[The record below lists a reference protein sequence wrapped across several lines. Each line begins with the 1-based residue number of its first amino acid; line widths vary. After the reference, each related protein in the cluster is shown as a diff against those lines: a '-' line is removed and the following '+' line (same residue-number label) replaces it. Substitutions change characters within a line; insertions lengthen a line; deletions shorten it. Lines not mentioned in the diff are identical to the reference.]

1 MTLWSIARGRTRVLF
16 VPLPAAMAR
25 FRDRAFYGSL
35 ALELRLRDEIDLD
48 DMVEHLARIGY
59 EAGEPVTNVG
69 QYSVRGGIVDVF
81 PPEAANPLRIE
92 FFGDT
97 IESLREFDPATQR
110 SQKPITST
118 TLLPLAETPRSPRFF
133 AALVGALLLRQGSG
147 IRGPRSEER
156 ESGVR
161 SQELQPGISP
171 NPESRIPNPEPEWAA
186 QYSGPFPGWEFF
198 VPLAEPHPNS
208 LLSLLDQ
215 SVRNAASGSSLLV
228 WDEKLGRMQELRRAL
243 EGHAAAYDEVRDI
256 VPRRPQ
262 PEDVFLTEDEFLKS
276 VEGAPQVSL
285 KEFGVRSSE
294 FGVELA
300 NSELS
305 NSELFL
311 PTEPAP
317 KFHGAI
323 KAFIEVV
330 KSRLAGG
337 ERVAFVMPTAG
348 KVERLREILK
358 EYEIPF
364 TTDKP
369 EVRSQKSEV
378 RSTNLDV
385 AGEPQSEI
393 EDRKSKVEN
402 RQIQNQL
409 PTTDS
414 RLPTPALLVRGRMP
428 EGIIVPELR
437 LLLLGDAD
445 LFGGFDW
452 GAPGRRERSRA
463 SSFISDLSDLKVGDY
478 VVHVDHGIG
487 LYQGLR
493 QLGVEGAARDF
504 MLLTYQDDAK
514 LYVPLERLDLVEK
527 FRSSG
532 DGADYSYRV
541 VATYAAT
548 TSTNRSGVDGR
559 SAPLRPKSKP
569 RMQPRPPGAVTG
581 QNSNSATWPRSS
593 SGSTP
598 SARCAAA

>member
-1 MTLWSIARGRTRVLF
+1 MAFDFSTFDFSTLSRLRPPNAVMPLMRSLLEPVLEHPAFRAALEAAAGAARERSREVTLSGLTRAGKAMVVAGIAHELRARKLDRPVVVLTADNETAERLRETASTFLDWLESGAESGGMVAETKPAGGPALSEANGTPALPERAPALPSLLSVLPALDVSPYEGRSPHAEILERRAVTLWSIARGRTRVLF

-317 KFHGAI
+317 ATPNFS
-323 KAFIEVV
+323 FPP
-330 KSRLAGG
+330 SPR
-337 ERVAFVMPTAG
+337 P
-348 KVERLREILK
+348 
-358 EYEIPF
+358 
-364 TTDKP
+364 
-369 EVRSQKSEV
+369 S
-378 RSTNLDV
+378 ST
-385 AGEPQSEI
+385 
-393 EDRKSKVEN
+393 
-402 RQIQNQL
+402 
-409 PTTDS
+409 
-414 RLPTPALLVRGRMP
+414 
-428 EGIIVPELR
+428 
-437 LLLLGDAD
+437 
-445 LFGGFDW
+445 
-452 GAPGRRERSRA
+452 ERSR
-463 SSFISDLSDLKVGDY
+463 
-478 VVHVDHGIG
+478 
-487 LYQGLR
+487 
-493 QLGVEGAARDF
+493 
-504 MLLTYQDDAK
+504 
-514 LYVPLERLDLVEK
+514 
-527 FRSSG
+527 RSS
-532 DGADYSYRV
+532 
-541 VATYAAT
+541 
-548 TSTNRSGVDGR
+548 
-559 SAPLRPKSKP
+559 K
-569 RMQPRPPGAVTG
+569 
-581 QNSNSATWPRSS
+581 SS
-593 SGSTP
+593 SRGSP
-598 SARCAAA
+598 AGSEWRL